1 MSRVI
6 YGFKYLQSSKSYGIG
21 FQKEIAPSL
30 TTSGNQGVMISYGFE
45 PGVAQ
50 RLDPERRFYAELSP
64 TLRADAGD
72 NQVSAV
78 IIKEVDNE
86 STCDP

>member
-1 MSRVI
+1 MSKVA
-6 YGFKYLQSSKSYGIG
+6 YGFKYLQSSTAHGIG
-21 FQKEIAPSL
+21 FQEEISPSL
-30 TTSGNQGVMISYGFE
+30 TTSGNQSVMISYGFE

-50 RLDPERRFYAELSP
+50 RLDPERRFYAELSH

-72 NQVSAV
+72 NQASAV